1 MAPAPPERASGNRS
15 QRPSYGPSGMEDHP
29 LTDGHLSAVL
39 GAADADRLAFISI
52 LALSGMRPD
61 ELRRLRVA
69 HCGHGVFQVGA
80 HVENHGPRE
89 VPIHSFPARTTIRL
103 VRGRAGDAFLIRD
116 GAESGPAPSPM
127 QRQFDACLEAV
138 GAVRLPPTIHGLR
151 RWFVEKSLGA
161 GQPPDTVATVVG
173 AVHPHGARWR
183 PEPTWGQ
190 RCACVEAVHLPR
202 ATL

>member
-39 GAADADRLAFISI
+39 GAADADLLAFISI

-89 VPIHSFPARTTIRL
+89 VPIHSALARTTIRL
-103 VRGRAGDAFLIRD
+103 ARGRAGDAFLIRD
-116 GAESGPAPSPM
+116 GAESGPAPSPCSGSSTP
-127 QRQFDACLEAV
+127 A
-138 GAVRLPPTIHGLR
+138 
-151 RWFVEKSLGA
+151 
-161 GQPPDTVATVVG
+161 
-173 AVHPHGARWR
+173 WR
-183 PEPTWGQ
+183 PSERSGCRRPSTASGDGSSRSHWALGSHPISGRHRGR
-190 RCACVEAVHLPR
+190 RCPPSWRAVETRAHLGP
-202 ATL
+202 A